1 MAEIVTRPVAGY
13 GWVPDL
19 PDARDFMKGATKTEP
34 LRLKTRSEDRS
45 KAYFDPGS
53 AKFRE
58 GDVFVV

>member
-1 MAEIVTRPVAGY
+1 V
-13 GWVPDL
+13 
-19 PDARDFMKGATKTEP
+19 TKTES

-58 GDVFVV
+58 RDVFVV